1 MKKIDIFD
9 TEAKRIEKLC
19 GKHDVADASVIEAL
33 FDALGEND
41 IDIRDYL
48 GEEVST
54 PSKVTITMD
63 VDGHSGYVTNFY
75 ISSQNQALE
84 VIESHHK
91 QQSSVDETMQRIVEF
106 IVEHI
111 FEDED

>member
-19 GKHDVADASVIEAL
+19 GKHDMADASVIEAL
-33 FDALGEND
+33 FDALEEND

-63 VDGHSGYVTNFY
+63 VDGYSGYVTNFC
-75 ISSQNQALE
+75 ISSQNQAHE